1 MKWDRDR
8 ESEQPPRKIMG
19 QSEAVVRTTLWAIAN
34 PSASTLHRFYL
45 PIRRDHQCSLL
56 IIGIQAHAR
65 ACARSHIPQWAA
77 LSLSAGNSLFTSRD
91 HARTFQN

>member
-1 MKWDRDR
+1 MQWAHAR
-8 ESEQPPRKIMG
+8 ELEQPPRKIMG
-19 QSEAVVRTTLWAIAN
+19 QSEAVVQTTLWAIAN
-34 PSASTLHRFYL
+34 PLASTLHGFYL

-77 LSLSAGNSLFTSRD
+77 LSLSAGNSLFTSRA
-91 HARTFQN
+91 HARTLQN